1 MTGFDAPTL
10 NTLFVDK
17 NLRYHGLMQA
27 FSRTNRIYDATKAFG
42 NIVTFRDLEQDTVDA
57 ISLFGD
63 KNTKNVVLERSYA
76 EQLAGFTDALTGE
89 TRRGFKEIVQELQER
104 FPNPD
109 EIDKE
114 ADKKAFVKLFGEY
127 LRAENILQNYDEFT
141 QLKEFQQIEQT
152 DVTALE
158 AFKTD
163 VLLDGRGHR
172 TDGARSNCRRN
183 ARCRTTARR
192 TTTSASRI
200 RRQPPH

>member
-1 MTGFDAPTL
+1 M
-10 NTLFVDK
+10 
-17 NLRYHGLMQA
+17 
-27 FSRTNRIYDATKAFG
+27 
-42 NIVTFRDLEQDTVDA
+42 TFRDLERDTVDA

-152 DVTALE
+152 DVEAVE
-158 AFKTD
+158 AFKTMYCLTD
-163 VLLDGRGHR
+163 EDIALMR
-172 TDGARSNCRRN
+172 TIELPTERTVQDYRSTYNDIREW
-183 ARCRTTARR
+183 
-192 TTTSASRI
+192 I
-200 RRQPPH
+200 RRQRHTKTRWNRRWTGTMWCLRWNAQIAGVHAGLHLGTGV